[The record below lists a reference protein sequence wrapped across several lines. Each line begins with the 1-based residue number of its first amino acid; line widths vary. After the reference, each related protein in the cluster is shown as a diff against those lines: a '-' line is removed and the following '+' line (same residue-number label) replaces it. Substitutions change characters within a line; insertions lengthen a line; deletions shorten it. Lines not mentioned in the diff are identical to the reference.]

1 MQVYG
6 GKTKQNKPPDRGA
19 FPLDHHAECGDHV
32 RVSKRALPL
41 LLTPDLVTDCSLP
54 TRSLATAEL
63 SAVPR
68 ARGPTTCALQG
79 VVEGIPSVSYG
90 QVSSRRFSSGSL

>member
-32 RVSKRALPL
+32 RVSKICVRALPL
-41 LLTPDLVTDCSLP
+41 LL
-54 TRSLATAEL
+54 
-63 SAVPR
+63 
-68 ARGPTTCALQG
+68 
-79 VVEGIPSVSYG
+79 IW
-90 QVSSRRFSSGSL
+90 